1 MVEFAMQHAWLVP
14 LLPTLAF
21 LIIIFMT
28 RPWQKLS
35 ALVSVTGMVSSCVIA
50 ALAAYGVFTNY
61 EFTEKPLVYAMR
73 WFSLGLPGA
82 PDLQIEV
89 GIQLDPTSAMMLFM
103 VTLVASLI
111 QIYSVGYMKGDPGFS
126 VFFSYLSLFAAS
138 MLALVISSNLL
149 QMFIA
154 WELVGLCSYLLIGFY
169 THKVSAR
176 EAAKKAFV
184 TCRVADF
191 GLLLG
196 ILALQIV
203 FGTLNLVELAEK
215 VQNFEQYTTM
225 GILTLITVLVFLG
238 PIGKS
243 GQFPLH
249 VWLPDAMEGPTP
261 VSALIHAATM
271 VVAGVYLV
279 GRTMFLFTEVP
290 SAMLLVAV
298 TGGFTAL
305 FAASI
310 AVTQREIKR
319 ILAYSTVSQLGYMM
333 LALGLGSL
341 TASMFHLWTHAFF
354 KALMF
359 LGAGSVL
366 HALHH
371 KADVWEMGGLIKKM
385 PITGWTFVIGGL
397 AIAGIPPFAGF
408 WSKDEILLTAFNS
421 GHYVLFTM
429 AAFTAFLTAFYMWR
443 LIFLAFFG
451 EEKPENHPH
460 ESPLFM
466 TVPLII
472 LAVFAALGGLVGTPW
487 NPSNFAWYNWIFF
500 GEPHHLKPNYMIMG
514 GSVVLAAAGIYL
526 AYTLYCLDST
536 KAKAHALADKFRWAH
551 NISFNKYYIDE
562 LYLWFNHTMVDGSA
576 RLFYLFDIYIMDGI
590 IINGLGAVTRLSGEG
605 LRVSQTGRLQNY
617 ALVFF
622 LGVLAVAVVLAFTAP
637 SAASYLLGGVSK

>member
-1 MVEFAMQHAWLVP
+1 MVEFALYHAWLVP
-14 LLPTLAF
+14 LLPALAF
-21 LIIIFMT
+21 VIIVFLT
-28 RPWQKLS
+28 KPWPRLS
-35 ALVSVTGMVSSCVIA
+35 ALVSITAMVSSCVIA
-50 ALAAYGVFTNY
+50 TAAAYGVFTSH
-61 EFTEKPLVYAMR
+61 EFVEKPLVYAAR
-73 WFSLGLPGA
+73 WFSLGPAGA
-82 PDLQIEV
+82 PDLQINV
-89 GIQLDPTSAMMLFM
+89 GIQLDPSSAMMIFM

-111 QIYSVGYMKGDPGFS
+111 QIYSVGYMEGDPGFS
-126 VFFSYLSLFAAS
+126 VFFSYLSLFASS
-138 MLALVISSNLL
+138 MLLLVVSSNLL

-154 WELVGLCSYLLIGFY
+154 WELVGLCSYLLIGFFS
-169 THKVSAR
+169 HKISAR

-196 ILALQIV
+196 ILSLAIV
-203 FGTLNLVELAEK
+203 FGTLDLVELAHKIE
-215 VQNFEQYTTM
+215 NFQQYTSLGVLTM
-225 GILTLITVLVFLG
+225 IAVLVFIG

-279 GRTMFLFTEVP
+279 GRTMFLFHQVDT
-290 SAMLLVAV
+290 AMQLVAV
-298 TGGFTAL
+298 TGAFTAL

-333 LALGLGSL
+333 LALGVGSL
-341 TASMFHLWTHAFF
+341 TASFFHLWTHAFF

-408 WSKDEILLTAFNS
+408 WSKDEILLSAFES
-421 GHYVLFTM
+421 GHYVLFAM

-443 LIFLAFFG
+443 MIFLAFFG

-460 ESPLFM
+460 ESPYVM
-466 TVPLII
+466 TVPLIV
-472 LAVFAALGGLVGTPW
+472 LAFLATVGGLVGTPW
-487 NPSNFAWYNWIFF
+487 TPEKYSWAQYIYF
-500 GEPHHLKPNYMIMG
+500 GHPHHVEPNYLIMI
-514 GSVVLAAAGIYL
+514 GSVVLAVCGIYL
-526 AYTLYCLDST
+526 AYTLYCADKD
-536 KAKAHALADKFRWAH
+536 KARAHALAEKYRGLH
-551 NISFNKYYIDE
+551 TLLYNKYYIDE
-562 LYLWFNHTMVDGSA
+562 IYLWLNHNLVDGA
-576 RLFYLFDIYIMDGI
+576 AKLFYLFDIYIVDGVI
-590 IINGLGAVTRLSGEG
+590 VNGIAAITRLSGEG

-637 SAASYLLGGVSK
+637 SAAGLLGGVK